1 MRLIFLATASLASAA
16 TVGAS
21 RAAEPLPPPA
31 FSWEGMH
38 IGVNAGAGFPL
49 APGGRVDGFGDMA
62 FGLAAPIHDRPG
74 ASFGAQIGY
83 DWQKGAVVY
92 GVETDFN
99 FLGVRRSA
107 TGLFA
112 TLAPTAPFGLA
123 GHALSADENGNYV
136 ASLRGRLGYAVGP
149 WLLYGTAGV
158 AAGGWRGGSNLVT
171 LSPADLYAA
180 SMSQSSRM
188 KFAVGAGVER
198 AIADHWSARLE
209 YLYLNQQL
217 QTRVFESAE
226 APPLATR
233 QSSEAHVLRF
243 GLDRRFDPQE
253 RFDPQ
258 KRFDPQERTSRAEPE
273 SAREPANGASRSSGE
288 DRRAGDGREEGAT
301 GARDANAKD
310 EGDEKD
316 DKDEKDEES
325 TAPENFNFHWQTTA
339 VLQGY
344 PKFPAL
350 YSGPL
355 SLPPNGRADVGTTT
369 DLFFGLRLFD
379 DTEFYFNPEINAG
392 HALAD
397 SVGAAA
403 YVDGAVSRVGASAP
417 YLRFQRYFLR
427 RIIGLGGAESGQDP
441 ETGGYDETLQT
452 AQNQLAGKVAKNRL
466 TFTIGKF
473 AVPDIFDSNK
483 YAHDSTVG
491 FLNIAVNSMGAF
503 DYGAD
508 WWGYTYGAALEWKQ
522 DWWTARAG
530 LFQLPQFPGSPQVEP
545 RLGRQ
550 LTSVAELEGRYE
562 LFGRPGALRL
572 LGYADTG
579 YFAKLENVVNYAY
592 STGAFPPDPNSPGLR
607 KRHAKLGGGVNLE
620 QQLAPNLGFFLR
632 GSLSDGSYEFIEFS
646 DIQRSLALG
655 FTASGASWGR
665 EKDELGVAMV
675 FSGLSGPQTR
685 YYELGGLGLIIGDN
699 GMTYGGEKVIESYY
713 RCRLR
718 DGVDLTLDYQLV
730 GNPAHNADRGPVN
743 IFGLRLRTVF

>member
-31 FSWEGMH
+31 SSWEGMH

-49 APGGRVDGFGDMA
+49 APGGRIDGFGDMA

-99 FLGVRRSA
+99 FLGVRRAA

-112 TLAPTAPFGLA
+112 SLAPASPFGLA
-123 GHALSADENGNYV
+123 GHALTANENGNYF
-136 ASLRGRLGYAVGP
+136 ASLRGRLGYAFGP

-180 SMSQSSRM
+180 PVSQSSRM
-188 KFAVGAGVER
+188 KFAVGAGLEH

-217 QTRVFESAE
+217 QTRVFESGE

-233 QSSEAHVLRF
+233 QSGEAHVLRF
-243 GLDRRFDPQE
+243 GLSR
-253 RFDPQ
+253 
-258 KRFDPQERTSRAEPE
+258 RFDPQERTSRAEPE
-273 SAREPANGASRSSGE
+273 SAREPANGDASRNSGG
-288 DRRAGDGREEGAT
+288 DRRARDKREKDET
-301 GARDANAKD
+301 GADANAKNA
-310 EGDEKD
+310 GDKG
-316 DKDEKDEES
+316 DKDGKDEES

-397 SVGAAA
+397 SVGVAAF
-403 YVDGAVSRVGASAP
+403 VDGAVARVGGSAP

-427 RIIGLGGAESGQDP
+427 RIIGLGDGASGQDP

-503 DYGAD
+503 DYGGD

-530 LFQLPQFPGSPQVEP
+530 LFQLPQFPGSPQIEP

-562 LFGRPGALRL
+562 LFGQPGALRL

-579 YFAKLENVVNYAY
+579 YFAKIENVVNYAY
-592 STGAFPPDPNSPGLR
+592 STGAFPPDPNYPGLR

-713 RCRLR
+713 RYRLR